1 MKSILNKRL
10 QTLSAFIEES
20 EIVLDIGCDHGLL
33 GIYLKLNRNN
43 IKVISSD
50 INEGPLEKAKDN
62 INKYNLTDEIE
73 TRLGDGLDTYSDEID
88 TIIISGMGG
97 RNMIGIMKSHME
109 VLKKVDTIIL
119 SPNNYQEDVK
129 RFLCNNGFY
138 ISNEKLVKEKKFIY
152 QVIVF
157 EKGKERYNKLDY
169 FFGPVLR
176 KNKDKIFIEYF
187 TRELVSREILLKML
201 PKGYFFKKL
210 KTKKEINNIK
220 EELKDVK

>member
-1 MKSILNKRL
+1 MKINDRL
-10 QTLSAFIEES
+10 KLIGDLVKANSFC
-20 EIVLDIGCDHGLL
+20 LDVGCDHALL
-33 GIYLKLNRNN
+33 DIYLVKRNKNIKAIASDVAEGPIEIAKNN
-43 IKVISSD
+43 IKRERL
-50 INEGPLEKAKDN
+50 EGK
-62 INKYNLTDEIE
+62 IE
-73 TRLGDGLDTYSDEID
+73 TRLGDGLDTYSDEVD

-97 RNMIGIMKSHME
+97 RNMIGIMKSHIE

-176 KNKDKIFIEYF
+176 KNKDKLFIEYF

-220 EELKDVK
+220 EEIKDVK